1 MVMHVATNGRP
12 QTRLT
17 LDRYVGRLGAIE
29 PAPIAGR
36 VSRVAGLVV
45 ESVGPRASVGD
56 VCEIQTGSGRRL
68 QAEVV
73 GFRGPHLIS
82 VPLGDTAGICP
93 GDRIVSRGATM
104 SVPSGGALLGR
115 VIDGLGHPIDG
126 RGPILSTSTVS
137 LRPPSI
143 NPLARASV
151 TEAIG
156 TGVRAIDGMLTC
168 GRGQRLGV
176 FGGSG
181 VGKSTLLGMIA
192 RGTAADIVVLALV
205 GERGREVRAF
215 LEDELGEEGRAR
227 AVVVVST
234 SDSPPLSRIRAAFA
248 ATAIAEGF
256 RAEGANVLLMVDSI
270 TRLAMAQ
277 REIGLAAGEPPTA
290 KGYPPSVF
298 AMLPGLLE
306 RAGNLRGQGSI
317 TAVYTVLVDGDDITE
332 PVTDAVRGIL
342 DGHIMLSRDLASQG
356 HYPAIDILGSV
367 SRTMPAVVTAD
378 HARQSARLRTWM
390 ASLKSHED
398 LLSVGAYVP
407 GTQPVLDEALARRD
421 VMQAFLCQRP
431 DTLCGFADAEA
442 ALATVVDRS

>member
-1 MVMHVATNGRP
+1 MYSSTESPSSSVAVSRHL
-12 QTRLT
+12 QRL
-17 LDRYVGRLGAIE
+17 ASIE

-36 VSRVAGLVV
+36 ITRVSGLVV
-45 ESVGPRASVGD
+45 ESTGPMASVGD
-56 VCEIQTGSGRRL
+56 VCEIHLRDGRRL

-73 GFRGPHLIS
+73 GFKDRLLVS
-82 VPLGDTAGICP
+82 VPLGDTAGVCP
-93 GDRIVSRGATM
+93 GDRIIARGATM
-104 SVPSGGALLGR
+104 RIPAGPALLGR

-126 RGPILSTSTVS
+126 HGAVLTGASAA
-137 LRPPSI
+137 LRPAAM
-143 NPLARASV
+143 NPLARATV
-151 TEAIG
+151 TEPIG
-156 TGVRAIDGMLTC
+156 TGVRVIDGLLTV
-168 GRGQRLGV
+168 GRGQRIGV

-192 RGTAADIVVLALV
+192 RGTAADVVVLALV

-215 LEDELGEEGRAR
+215 LEEELGEEGRRR

-234 SDSPPLSRIRAAFA
+234 SDSPPLARIRAAFA
-248 ATAIAEGF
+248 ATAIAESF

-306 RAGNLRGQGSI
+306 RAGNVRGEGSI

-332 PVTDAVRGIL
+332 PITDAVRGIL

-356 HYPAIDILGSV
+356 HFPAIDVLGSI
-367 SRTMPAVVTAD
+367 SRTMSAVVTPE
-378 HARQSARLRTWM
+378 HARQASRTRAWM
-390 ASLKSHED
+390 AALRSSED

-407 GTQPVLDEALARRD
+407 GTQPVLDEALAHKDALR
-421 VMQAFLCQRP
+421 AFLCQP
-431 DTLCGFADAEA
+431 ADTLCSHSDAVA
-442 ALATVVDRS
+442 ALAGLAGQS

>member
-1 MVMHVATNGRP
+1 MRAATDSAAP
-12 QTRLT
+12 SRLT
-17 LDRYVGRLGAIE
+17 LEHYLGRLHALE

-36 VSRVAGLVV
+36 VSRVSGLVV
-45 ESVGPRASVGD
+45 ESAGPRASVGD
-56 VCEIQTGSGRRL
+56 VCEIQTSSGRRL

-73 GFRGPHLIS
+73 GFRGAHLIS

-93 GDRIVSRGATM
+93 GDRITARGATM
-104 SVPSGGALLGR
+104 LVPFGGALLGR

-126 RGPILSTSTVS
+126 RGPILSSSAVS
-137 LRPPSI
+137 LRPPAM

-156 TGVRAIDGMLTC
+156 TGVRAIDGMLSC

-192 RGTAADIVVLALV
+192 RGTEADVVVLALV

-306 RAGNLRGQGSI
+306 RAGNVRGQGSV

-332 PVTDAVRGIL
+332 PITDAVRGIL
-342 DGHIMLSRDLASQG
+342 DGHIMLSRDLASAG
-356 HYPAIDILGSV
+356 RYPAIDILGSV
-367 SRTMPAVVTAD
+367 SRTMPAVVSAD
-378 HARQSARLRTWM
+378 HARQSARLRSWM
-390 ASLKSHED
+390 AALKSHED

-407 GTQPVLDEALARRD
+407 GSHPVLDEALSRREAID
-421 VMQAFLCQRP
+421 AFLCQRP
-431 DTLCGFADAEA
+431 DTLCGFADASA
-442 ALATVVDRS
+442 ALAAVVDRA

>member
-1 MVMHVATNGRP
+1 MHSSIERHPTGDGLAHRHL
-12 QTRLT
+12 TRLAA
-17 LDRYVGRLGAIE
+17 LE

-45 ESVGPRASVGD
+45 ESSGPMASVGD
-56 VCEIQTGSGRRL
+56 VCDITLRDGRRL

-73 GFRGPHLIS
+73 GFRDGTLLS
-82 VPLGDTAGICP
+82 VPLGDTSGLCP
-93 GDRIVSRGATM
+93 GDRILARGATLR
-104 SVPSGGALLGR
+104 VPCGPALLGR
-115 VIDGLGHPIDG
+115 VIDGMGMPMDSAGAL
-126 RGPILSTSTVS
+126 LTQETAL
-137 LRPPSI
+137 LRPPAI

-151 TEAIG
+151 TDPIG
-156 TGVRAIDGMLTC
+156 TGVRVIDGLLSV
-168 GRGQRLGV
+168 GRGQRIGV

-192 RGTAADIVVLALV
+192 RGTAADVVVLALV

-215 LEDELGEEGRAR
+215 LEDELGEEGRRR

-234 SDSPPLSRIRAAFA
+234 SDSPPLARVRAAFA
-248 ATAIAEGF
+248 ATAVAERF
-256 RAEGANVLLMVDSI
+256 RADGANVLLMVDSI

-306 RAGNLRGQGSI
+306 RAGNVRGQGSI

-332 PVTDAVRGIL
+332 PITDAVRGIL

-356 HYPAIDILGSV
+356 HFPAIDVLGSV
-367 SRTMPAVVTAD
+367 SRTMGAVVSSA
-378 HARQSARLRTWM
+378 HAAH
-390 ASLKSHED
+390 ASRVRSWLAALKANED
-398 LLSVGAYVP
+398 LLSVGAYVA
-407 GTQPVLDEALARRD
+407 GSQPVLDEALARRD
-421 VMQAFLCQRP
+421 ELRAFLCQP
-431 DTLCGFADAEA
+431 SDTLCSHTDAVAGLAAVFGEA
-442 ALATVVDRS
+442 